1 MTETAPPLA
10 PSGGPDQPVIA
21 RRPERTGERTSE
33 GICEGIWTQ
42 AVTAAEGR

>member
-21 RRPERTGERTSE
+21 RRPERTGE